1 VGGAEGGVA
10 GAARRI
16 LWRGLAVWQATK
28 GGEFAGG
35 VRGGRRSFLA
45 SEGASPHGGGVLEE
59 IKERFNAFIMTK
71 GLRRTRQR
79 EVIVEAA
86 FGTKEHY
93 TAEELWEMA
102 RKLDR
107 TASRATV
114 YRTLA
119 LLVECGLLR
128 EIDLGKDV
136 VCYDPNF
143 LESPDHNHLIC
154 LDCEKVVEFEDAH
167 ISVLEDC
174 ISRRLGFTPTLKAIR
189 IEARCDELRR
199 SGECRQKKRVGA

>member
-1 VGGAEGGVA
+1 MRGASCGLISWFGKRRKPVNFGGGWCYRASEC
-10 GAARRI
+10 
-16 LWRGLAVWQATK
+16 
-28 GGEFAGG
+28 
-35 VRGGRRSFLA
+35 SFLA
-45 SEGASPHGGGVLEE
+45 SAEASPHGGGVLEE

-154 LDCEKVVEFEDAH
+154 LDCEKVVEFDDPH

-199 SGECRQKKRVGA
+199 SGVCRQKKRKEA

>member
-1 VGGAEGGVA
+1 
-10 GAARRI
+10 
-16 LWRGLAVWQATK
+16 
-28 GGEFAGG
+28 
-35 VRGGRRSFLA
+35 
-45 SEGASPHGGGVLEE
+45 VLSE
-59 IKERFNAFIMTK
+59 IKERFDAFIRTK
-71 GLRRTRQR
+71 GLRHTRQR

-86 FGTKEHY
+86 FSTKEHF

-102 RKLDR
+102 RKRDR
-107 TASRATV
+107 AASRATV
-114 YRTLA
+114 YRTLT

-136 VCYDPNF
+136 ICYDPNF
-143 LESPDHNHLIC
+143 LDSPDHNHLIC
-154 LDCEKVVEFEDAH
+154 LDCEKIVEFEDAH

-199 SGECRQKKRVGA
+199 RGCCRHRKGA

>member
-1 VGGAEGGVA
+1 MVATVIEG
-10 GAARRI
+10 
-16 LWRGLAVWQATK
+16 
-28 GGEFAGG
+28 
-35 VRGGRRSFLA
+35 
-45 SEGASPHGGGVLEE
+45 
-59 IKERFNAFIMTK
+59 IKERFDAFIQTK

-86 FGTKEHY
+86 FSTKEHF

-114 YRTLA
+114 YRTLS

-128 EIDLGKDV
+128 EIDLGRDV

-154 LDCEKVVEFEDAH
+154 KDCEKVVEFADAH
-167 ISVLEDC
+167 LSVMEDC
-174 ISRRLGFTPTLKAIR
+174 LSRRLGFTPTLKSVR
-189 IEARCDELRR
+189 IEAHCDELRR
-199 SGECRQKKRVGA
+199 HGVCQHRKQK

>member
-1 VGGAEGGVA
+1 MD
-10 GAARRI
+10 
-16 LWRGLAVWQATK
+16 
-28 GGEFAGG
+28 
-35 VRGGRRSFLA
+35 
-45 SEGASPHGGGVLEE
+45 VLKE

-102 RKLDR
+102 RRLDR

-114 YRTLA
+114 YRTLS

-154 LDCEKVVEFEDAH
+154 LDCDKVVEFEDAH

-199 SGECRQKKRVGA
+199 SGLCRLKKKGA

>member
-1 VGGAEGGVA
+1 MGSGWV
-10 GAARRI
+10 
-16 LWRGLAVWQATK
+16 VWWW
-28 GGEFAGG
+28 
-35 VRGGRRSFLA
+35 RSFLA
-45 SEGASPHGGGVLEE
+45 SAGGGTHGARVLEE

-154 LDCEKVVEFEDAH
+154 LDCEKVVEFDDPH

-189 IEARCDELRR
+189 IEARCDEWQR
-199 SGECRQKKRVGA
+199 SGVCRQRKKNEF